1 MKFFGKVGF
10 MVTGETVPGVW
21 KEQIIDR
28 DYYGDVTRASKRFDS
43 SSDKVNVDLNISNEI
58 SILADAFAT
67 QNFQQIRY
75 VEWMGV
81 KWEVPTVTLD
91 PDRPRLTLTV
101 GGVYNGEQA

>member
-10 MVTGETVPGVW
+10 IIHEETAPGVW
-21 KEQIIDR
+21 TEKVTEGE
-28 DYYGDVTRASKRFDS
+28 YYGDVNRVSKRFES
-43 SSDKVNVDLNISNEI
+43 STDKLNEDLNVNNEI
-58 SILADAFAT
+58 SIVADAFAT

-81 KWEVPTVTLD
+81 KWEVPSVTLD